1 MYDKIT
7 AREGYDGNTPT
18 LTIRSGGKIIA
29 CFRGDSL
36 HFADK
41 ITKNDCTFL
50 LALAKLEFLKE

>member
-41 ITKNDCTFL
+41 ITPKMIVLFCSPWPS
-50 LALAKLEFLKE
+50 